1 MNGMLLFF
9 GSFFLVFALGF
20 QQSNV
25 QHSRYQAAFVN
36 GLFIGV
42 MNLLVLRMGPSAS
55 NMEMIAFLIGG
66 ALGSAAAI
74 WFNGR
79 IFIRTNKPNNSECFK
94 LSPHWQ
100 SWRDY

>member
-36 GLFIGV
+36 GLFIGI
-42 MNLLVLRMGPSAS
+42 MNLLVLRIGPSAAT
-55 NMEMIAFLIGG
+55 MEMIAFLIGG

-74 WFNGR
+74 WFNSK
-79 IFIRTNKPNNSECFK
+79 IFIRIHKPR
-94 LSPHWQ
+94 
-100 SWRDY
+100 RDKDLEIYNTII

>member
-36 GLFIGV
+36 GLFIGI
-42 MNLLVLRMGPSAS
+42 MNLLVLRIGPSAAI
-55 NMEMIAFLIGG
+55 MEMIAFLIGG

-74 WFNGR
+74 WFNSK
-79 IFIRTNKPNNSECFK
+79 IFIRIHKPR
-94 LSPHWQ
+94 
-100 SWRDY
+100 RDKGLEVYSSLI